1 MNALQFQK
9 KLLSMQENM
18 MNFALMLTANRD
30 DAQDLM
36 QDTTLKVLDNQE
48 KFVDNIN
55 FKGWVLTVMR
65 NIPKTSL
72 TSTSA
77 SFVRTLM
84 TKERFLMKVLIF
96 TMILKMSI

>member
-1 MNALQFQK
+1 MATAKVVFATITGNNEDVADIVAQELEKRALRFQLK
-9 KLLSMQENM
+9 KFPKQ
-18 MNFALMLTANRD
+18 
-30 DAQDLM
+30 
-36 QDTTLKVLDNQE
+36 
-48 KFVDNIN
+48 
-55 FKGWVLTVMR
+55 
-65 NIPKTSL
+65 IPKTSL